1 MAHGGVEHRLAE
13 IFANFMRTEALPG
26 QVEQWSLTTLRE
38 KLANI
43 GATVVNYRRRITFQL
58 ADATVPRELLA
69 ETLRLVHG
77 LRPKPAPPRPLIRP

>member
-43 GATVVNYRRRITFQL
+43 GATVVNY
-58 ADATVPRELLA
+58 
-69 ETLRLVHG
+69 
-77 LRPKPAPPRPLIRP
+77 